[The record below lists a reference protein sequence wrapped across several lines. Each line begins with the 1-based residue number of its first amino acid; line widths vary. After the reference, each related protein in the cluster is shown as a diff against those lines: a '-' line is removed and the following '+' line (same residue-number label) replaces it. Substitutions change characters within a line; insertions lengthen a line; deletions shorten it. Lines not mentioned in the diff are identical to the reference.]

1 MSTEQTN
8 EITRT
13 LLSYVEDF
21 SAAYLAAAEK
31 FAAQWAEILP
41 QEAVGEDEHIP
52 EVVTYTD
59 GKHRTRHVL
68 GLRDRGVL
76 IEILEE
82 LSERYG
88 DQMQERLRSLLDAP
102 ETAQETTKEP
112 EPTESVYSWAEAA
125 TAFSPAFSDEEIDHR
140 FLYHP
145 PTDERVRGTHNQVRN
160 IARYAAQALN
170 EVVPAGREASLMM
183 TALEEAE
190 FWANA
195 AVARN
200 HDAVIAI
207 WEAQHG

>member
-41 QEAVGEDEHIP
+41 QEAVGEDADTEAAAG
-52 EVVTYTD
+52 TCQ
-59 GKHRTRHVL
+59 
-68 GLRDRGVL
+68 
-76 IEILEE
+76 
-82 LSERYG
+82 SYG
-88 DQMQERLRSLLDAP
+88 TEQAG
-102 ETAQETTKEP
+102 EP
-112 EPTESVYSWAEAA
+112 EPTEPSYSWVETAS
-125 TAFSPAFSDEEIDHR
+125 AFSPAFSDEEIDHR

-145 PTDERVRGTHNQVRN
+145 PTDERVRGTHNRVRN
-160 IARYAAQALN
+160 IAQETAKALN